1 MRKKSAITQ
10 TELKRYL
17 KALHEAGYTSGR
29 VEITPEGK
37 VSVIVG
43 EPSEPISGTDDFDT
57 LIERI
62 KPDAQ
67 TP

>member
-1 MRKKSAITQ
+1 MLSRITQ
-10 TELKRYL
+10 TELTRYL
-17 KALHEAGYTSGR
+17 KALQAAGYTSGR

-43 EPSEPISGTDDFDT
+43 EASEPAPGADFDS

-62 KPDAQ
+62 KDDAPQ
-67 TP
+67 P